1 MMFGY
6 RRALHS
12 RRTPR
17 SRLITKL
24 TGKKHRLCAPF
35 LAGLLAALFANVA
48 VCAAS
53 PTQTPKETRRV
64 TKREAQRAE
73 AKPEAVAPRLAKDDL
88 ETFLD
93 GFVPMQLERD
103 DIAGAVICVVKD
115 GKVILEK
122 GYGFADVKN
131 GKPVIP
137 DATLF
142 RPGSISKTFMWTAVM
157 QLMEQG
163 KIKLDRDVN
172 DYLDF
177 TIRPW
182 FGVPVTMKD
191 LMTHTPGFQESY
203 KDLFV
208 ASASEM
214 QPLGQYLTTHLPRE
228 IFPPGTTPAYS
239 NYGAALAGYI
249 VQHISGMPFDDYIGK
264 NIFQPLGMN
273 HTTFRQPLPDNLVPM
288 MSNGY
293 DRGAGKPK
301 GFEYVQAWPAGSVST
316 TADDMSHWMI
326 AHLQNGEYN
335 GVHVLKPETATL
347 MHSRAWTN
355 MPEFNGGAYGFY
367 EMSRNGRRIIGHGGD
382 TQWFHSLM
390 GLMLDDR
397 VGFFVSYNS
406 AGKGDISA
414 PDALWDHFLDRYFP
428 YTPPAAKRVANS
440 DADIQAVVG
449 TYWSSRRSQT
459 NIAAV
464 AAALNQPKV
473 TANSDGTI
481 SVEGFKDFAGN
492 LKHFEEVAP
501 MVFRELHGQE
511 LVGFKKGINGRERL
525 VLDFPF
531 QVGQIV
537 PWWKNGKM
545 NLAAI
550 EAAAGIFA
558 LTLIFWPVGILLRRH
573 YGQRIELAT
582 RYRRT
587 RAWMRGACIVDLAF
601 LLLFA
606 AWISSAE
613 SSLNAFS
620 SQFDTRLH
628 LLQVL
633 GVVGVAGVVLSV
645 CYSIQSWAASS
656 LWIWTRIWNTLLMLA
671 SLVYVFFVVN
681 WHMLNFH
688 LNY

>member
-1 MMFGY
+1 
-6 RRALHS
+6 
-12 RRTPR
+12 
-17 SRLITKL
+17 LITKL
-24 TGKKHRLCAPF
+24 TEKKHRVRAPL
-35 LAGLLAALFANVA
+35 LAGLLAAFFANVA

-53 PTQTPKETRRV
+53 PTQTPKETRRL

-73 AKPEAVAPRLAKDDL
+73 VKPETVAPRLAKEDL

-115 GKVILEK
+115 GKVVLEK
-122 GYGFADVKN
+122 GYGFADVQNK
-131 GKPVIP
+131 KPVIP

-177 TIRPW
+177 RIRPW

-191 LMTHTPGFQESY
+191 LMTHTPGFEESY
-203 KDLFV
+203 KDLFLEN
-208 ASASEM
+208 ASQM
-214 QPLGQYLTTHLPRE
+214 LPLGSYLSTHLPRE

-249 VQHISGMPFDDYIGK
+249 VQRVSGMPFDDYIEK

-273 HTTFRQPLPDNLVPM
+273 HTTFRQPLPDNLAPM

-293 DRGAGKPK
+293 DRGSGKPK

-326 AHLQNGEYN
+326 AHLQNGEYE

-355 MPEFNGGAYGFY
+355 MPELNGGGYGFY

-390 GLMLDDR
+390 GLMLDDH

-406 AGKGDISA
+406 TGKGDISA
-414 PDALWDHFLDRYFP
+414 PDALWEHFLDRYFP
-428 YTPPAAKRVANS
+428 YTRPVAKRIANS
-440 DADIQAVVG
+440 DADIQTVVG

-492 LKHFEEVAP
+492 LKHFEEIAP
-501 MVFRELHGQE
+501 MVFRDLDGQDM
-511 LVGFKKGINGRERL
+511 VGFRKGINGRERL

-531 QVGQIV
+531 QVGQRV
-537 PWWKNGKM
+537 PAWKNGKM

-573 YGQRIELAT
+573 YGQRIELPT
-582 RYRRT
+582 RYRGM
-587 RAWMRGACIVDLAF
+587 RAWMRGVCVVDLAF
-601 LLLFA
+601 LLLFT

-633 GVVGVAGVVLSV
+633 GVIGVVGVVLSV
-645 CYSIQSWAASS
+645 CYFIQSWATSS

-671 SLVYVFFVVN
+671 CVAYVFFVVN

>member
-1 MMFGY
+1 LTTG
-6 RRALHS
+6 
-12 RRTPR
+12 
-17 SRLITKL
+17 L
-24 TGKKHRLCAPF
+24 TGNKSRLCAPL
-35 LAGLLAALFANVA
+35 LAGLLAALFANAA

-53 PTQTPKETRRV
+53 FTRRPKETQGA
-64 TKREAQRAE
+64 TKREPPGDEAQTAG
-73 AKPEAVAPRLAKDDL
+73 PQLAKEDL
-88 ETFLD
+88 EAFLD

-115 GKVILEK
+115 GKVVLEK
-122 GYGFADVKN
+122 GYGFADVKK
-131 GKPVIP
+131 GKAVTP

-142 RPGSISKTFMWTAVM
+142 RPGSISKTFLWTAVM

-163 KIKLDRDVN
+163 KITLNRDVN

-177 TIRPW
+177 RIRPW
-182 FGVPVTMKD
+182 FGVPVTMRD
-191 LMTHTPGFQESY
+191 LMTHTPGFEESY

-208 ASASEM
+208 VNVSDLE
-214 QPLGQYLTTHLPRE
+214 PLGPYLATHLPRE

-249 VQHISGMPFDDYIGK
+249 VQRISGMPFDDYVEQ
-264 NIFQPLGMN
+264 NILQPLRMN
-273 HTTFRQPLPDNLVPM
+273 HTTFRQPLPSNLGPL

-293 DRGAGKPK
+293 DRASGKPK

-326 AHLQNGEYN
+326 AHLQNGEYD
-335 GVHVLKPETATL
+335 GVRILKPETAEL

-355 MPEFNGGAYGFY
+355 MPELNGGAYGFY

-390 GLMLDDR
+390 GLMLDDH

-406 AGKGDISA
+406 AGQGDRSA
-414 PDALWDHFLDRYFP
+414 PDALWEHFLDRYFP
-428 YTPPAAKRVANS
+428 YTPPAAKRVAS
-440 DADIQAVVG
+440 SAADIQAVLG
-449 TYWSSRRSQT
+449 TYWSSRRSET
-459 NIAAV
+459 NLAAV
-464 AAALNQPKV
+464 AAALNQPNV
-473 TANSDGTI
+473 TANPDGTI
-481 SVEGFKDFAGN
+481 SVEGVKDFAGN
-492 LKHFEEVAP
+492 PEHFEEIAP
-501 MVFRELHGQE
+501 MIFREVHGQD
-511 LVGFKKGINGRERL
+511 LLGFKKGINGRERL
-525 VLDFPF
+525 VMDFPF
-531 QVGQIV
+531 QVGQRT
-537 PWWKNGKM
+537 PAFKGGKL

-558 LTLIFWPVGILLRRH
+558 FTLIFWPLGILLRHH
-573 YGQRIELAT
+573 YG
-582 RYRRT
+582 RRT
-587 RAWMRGACIVDLAF
+587 ELPARYTALRAWMRGVCAVDLAF

-606 AWISSAE
+606 AWISSAQ

-620 SQFDTRLH
+620 SHFDTRLH

-633 GVVGVAGVVLSV
+633 GAIGVAGTVLSV
-645 CYSIQSWAASS
+645 CYFIQSWATGS
-656 LWIWTRIWNTLLMLA
+656 LWIWTRIGNTLLMLA
-671 SLVYVFFVVN
+671 CAAYVFFVLN